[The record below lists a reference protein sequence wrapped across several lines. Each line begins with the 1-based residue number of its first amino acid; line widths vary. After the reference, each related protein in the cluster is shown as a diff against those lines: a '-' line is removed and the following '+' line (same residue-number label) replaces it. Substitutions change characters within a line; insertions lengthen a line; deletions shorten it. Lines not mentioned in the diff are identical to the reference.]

1 MPVMPRLPVLA
12 ALVVALLVPASAA
25 AATRYAAPDG
35 GMVPGCVQLTP
46 CSLDYAVTAAAPGD
60 EVVVGPGQYVLGA
73 TIETEAPLWIHGPS
87 GDEKPRIFAADKSAF
102 KSFAPQRIGDLEFES
117 TNNPDGVLFVPADGT
132 VLERLKLFARG
143 AESLGVRPGNN
154 FTMTDTLVF
163 AENSTDATGV
173 FIQGTGSGSVQLRND
188 TIVAEGS
195 NAVAL
200 SAFMA
205 AKNASLAVEA
215 TNVIASGTH
224 LDASALKSSEA
235 TGSTVAV
242 HFDHSNLDASEGAVT
257 STDGQTAPPQFF
269 PPNPRG
275 FQQAP
280 TSPTIDAGAND
291 ARNGPLDLTGSP
303 RAIDFHP
310 SCTEP
315 DLATTDIGA
324 YELVPVPLHCVP
336 QTTIVKFKLRRNRA
350 KLRFTATGTKEAVT
364 FRCRLDRSRWR
375 PCASPRLYKHLK
387 PRRHVVKVRAFTAT
401 ANDPTPAKHRFRVK
415 PPVRSKGVAR
425 R

>member
-1 MPVMPRLPVLA
+1 MTRFSVLI
-12 ALVVALLVPASAA
+12 ALVIVLLVPASAT
-25 AATRYAAPDG
+25 AATRYAAPNG
-35 GMVPGCVQLTP
+35 GMVPGCSQVTP
-46 CSLDYAVTAAAPGD
+46 CSLDSAITAAAPGD

-73 TIETEAPLWIHGPS
+73 TIETETPLWIHGPLS
-87 GDEKPRIFAADKSAF
+87 DEKPRIFAADKSAF
-102 KSFAPQRIGDLEFES
+102 KSFAPQRISDLEFES
-117 TNNPDGVLFVPADGT
+117 TNNSGGVLFVPADGT

-143 AESLGVRPGNN
+143 ADSLGLRPGNN

-200 SAFMA
+200 SAFMV
-205 AKNASLAVEA
+205 AKNASLAIEA
-215 TNVIASGTH
+215 TNVIASGTR
-224 LDASALKSSEA
+224 LDASALKSAEA
-235 TGSTVAV
+235 TGSSVAIN
-242 HFDHSNLDASEGAVT
+242 FDHSNLDASEGTVT
-257 STDGQTAPPQFF
+257 STNGQTAPPQFF

-275 FQQAP
+275 FQQSP
-280 TSPTIDAGAND
+280 TSPTIDAGVND
-291 ARNGPLDLTGSP
+291 ARNGPLDLTGST

-315 DLATTDIGA
+315 DPGITDIGA

-336 QTTIVKFKLRRNRA
+336 QTTIVMFKLRRNRA
-350 KLRFTATGTKEAVT
+350 KLRFTAAGTKEVVS
-364 FRCRLDRSRWR
+364 FRCKIDHRRWR
-375 PCASPRLYKHLK
+375 LCASPKLYKHLK

-401 ANDPTPAKHRFRVK
+401 AIDPTPAKHRFRVK
-415 PPVRSKGVAR
+415 PRVRSKGVAR